1 MVTGQKII
9 QKNNKNPDKGIVLSI
24 QVSLSGLSF
33 FVLDNDKNQVIDL
46 IHTAF
51 EKTHTPQELLD
62 QLVHHFNTHKVL
74 QQPFS
79 KTTLIHDNEMVTLVP
94 SALFEEEYLSD
105 YLKYNTKI
113 FKTDFITYDVIKN
126 DDIMIVYVPFVNIN
140 NYIFERFGSFE
151 YKHSTT
157 VALDRILEIQKNN
170 AKESMYINIAESY
183 FDLVVTK
190 NNALQLYNRFEY
202 QTKDDFIYYVLF
214 VSEQLGLNPEEFECV
229 LMGAIKKDDELYSI
243 AYKYIRHV
251 SLLSKDKMLYSHNN
265 STKNFTI
272 LNSF

>member
-9 QKNNKNPDKGIVLSI
+9 QKNNKNPEKGIALSI
-24 QVSLSGLSF
+24 QASLSGLSF
-33 FVLDNDKNQVIDL
+33 FVFNTDTDHIVDL
-46 IHTAF
+46 IHKPF
-51 EKTHTPQELLD
+51 EKKLTPQELLD
-62 QLVHHFNTHKVL
+62 QLMHCFNTHEVL
-74 QQPFS
+74 QQSFS

-94 SALFEEEYLSD
+94 SAIFEEEHLSD

-157 VALDRILEIQKNN
+157 VALDRILQIQKNSP
-170 AKESMYINIAESY
+170 KSSMHINIADTY
-183 FDLVVTK
+183 FDLVVSKLNT
-190 NNALQLYNRFEY
+190 LQLYNRFEY
-202 QTKDDFIYYVLF
+202 QTKEDFIYYVLF
-214 VSEQLGLNPEEFECV
+214 VVEQLGLNPEELECV
-229 LMGAIKKDDELYSI
+229 LMGTIEKEDELYSI

-251 SLLSKDKMLYSHNN
+251 SLLSTDKMLYSHTN
-265 STKNFTI
+265 STENFTL
-272 LNSF
+272 LNSL

>member
-9 QKNNKNPDKGIVLSI
+9 QKNNKNPEKGIVLSI
-24 QVSLSGLSF
+24 QVSLNGLSF
-33 FVLDNDKNQVIDL
+33 FVLDGDKNQVIDL
-46 IHTAF
+46 IHTPF

-62 QLVHHFNTHKVL
+62 QLVHYFNTHEVL
-74 QQPFS
+74 QKSFS

-94 SALFEEEYLSD
+94 SPLFEEEYLSD

-170 AKESMYINIAESY
+170 AKESMYINIAETY

-190 NNALQLYNRFEY
+190 KNALQLYNRFEY
-202 QTKDDFIYYVLF
+202 QTIEDFIYYVLF
-214 VSEQLGLNPEEFECV
+214 VSEQLGLNTEEFECV

-243 AYKYIRHV
+243 VYKYIRHV
-251 SLLSKDKMLYSHNN
+251 SLLSEDKMHYSHNN

>member
-9 QKNNKNPDKGIVLSI
+9 QKNNKNPKKGIVLSI

-33 FVLDNDKNQVIDL
+33 FVLDNSKGQVVDL
-46 IHTAF
+46 IHTPF
-51 EKTHTPQELLD
+51 EKIHTPQELLD

-74 QQPFS
+74 QQSFS
-79 KTTLIHDNEMVTLVP
+79 KTTVIHDNEMVTLVP
-94 SALFEEEYLSD
+94 SALFEEKHLSD

-126 DDIMIVYVPFVNIN
+126 DDIMVVYVPFVNIN

-157 VALDRILEIQKNN
+157 VALDRILKIQKNS
-170 AKESMYINIAESY
+170 AKESMLINVTETY

-190 NNALQLYNRFEY
+190 NNTLQLYNRFEY
-202 QTKDDFIYYVLF
+202 QTKEDFIYYILF
-214 VSEQLGLNPEEFECV
+214 VMEQLGLNAEEYGCV
-229 LMGAIKKDDELYSI
+229 FMGSIKKDDDLYSI

-251 SLLSKDKMLYSHNN
+251 SLLSKDKMLYTSNN
-265 STKNFTI
+265 STENFTI